1 MCRPSSKPALPR
13 CDPTTLPHPFML
25 RFNRRWTSSHELSF
39 SVSSAAELVAL
50 LELLSALQNR
60 RLDIHAFS

>member
-1 MCRPSSKPALPR
+1 M
-13 CDPTTLPHPFML
+13 
-25 RFNRRWTSSHELSF
+25 NSHELSF

-60 RLDIHAFS
+60 QLDSHAFSYHS

>member
-1 MCRPSSKPALPR
+1 
-13 CDPTTLPHPFML
+13 ML

-60 RLDIHAFS
+60 RLDSHAFS